1 MKIIEYRHNL
11 EHFSSGLMERYFE
24 GMSFCVFDIETL
36 GLNPAF
42 CPVVLAG
49 VMTAES
55 DGSFLLT
62 QYFAETPDDE
72 KELLVI
78 LEDYLNRFDCILTY
92 NGRHFDVPFIKKR
105 AARCGL
111 NNFSV
116 KPYNLDLYLIVNGHS
131 PFRHTL
137 KSLSQ
142 SSVEEYMGLSTGRLD
157 EISGKESVE
166 LYYKYLDCTD
176 PTLKASLMDKI
187 LLHNHDD
194 LVQLY
199 RILPVIRQ
207 TDMHSAM
214 YSLGF
219 PVKGQNCWPNMNI
232 SKIKLTS
239 RNLIISGIIP
249 ERCCAYT
256 CFASPLQ
263 PYEMNISDEGE
274 FELAVTVEKYKGN
287 LFVNIR
293 ELLSDTSSLE
303 MLGGH
308 VNGFLILCSENKRNP
323 LEINM
328 LARELLLEFMGEMTY
343 I

>member
-11 EHFSSGLMERYFE
+11 EHFSSGLMERYFG

-49 VMTAES
+49 VMTADA

-72 KELLVI
+72 KELLII

-105 AARCGL
+105 AARLGL
-111 NNFSV
+111 DDFSV

-131 PFRHTL
+131 PFRQTL
-137 KSLSQ
+137 RSLSQ
-142 SSVEEYMGLSTGRLD
+142 SSIEEYMGLSTGRLD

-166 LYYKYLDCTD
+166 LYYRYLDC
-176 PTLKASLMDKI
+176 PNPALKASLMDKI

-199 RILPVIRQ
+199 RILPVVKQ
-207 TDMHSAM
+207 ADMHSAM

-219 PVKGQNCWPNMNI
+219 PVKGENCWPNMNV
-232 SKIKLTS
+232 SKIKLS
-239 RNLIISGIIP
+239 AGNLVISGTIS
-249 ERCCAYT
+249 EAGYAYT

-263 PYEMNISDEGE
+263 PYEMDISEDGD
-274 FELAVTVEKYKGN
+274 FELSVTVEKYKGS

-293 ELLSDTSSLE
+293 ALLTDTASLE

-308 VNGFLILCSENKRNP
+308 VNGFLILCSDNKRNP
-323 LEINM
+323 LEVNM
-328 LARELLLEFMGEMTY
+328 LARELLRKFMGETPY